1 MPEVCAKINFL
12 ATYCRNGQLDMV
24 NGMYL
29 YTVHNKIAVGK
40 YLQTNMVITN
50 KNISRGEENIRTQ
63 CSVDFAT
70 HRHSMQD
77 V

>member
-1 MPEVCAKINFL
+1 MPEVCIKINFF
-12 ATYCRNGQLDMV
+12 ATYCI
-24 NGMYL
+24 L
-29 YTVHNKIAVGK
+29 YVPVDNKIAVGK